1 MRGGAAKIK
10 TYPCHCCS
18 ISSDELAHFKT
29 NNNRCAC
36 CIEQNNKCCGC
47 WEMND
52 GRNTEVMRRH
62 VINVVNDDQVE
73 NETCDGFV
81 ENIKR
86 CAKN

>member
-1 MRGGAAKIK
+1 
-10 TYPCHCCS
+10 
-18 ISSDELAHFKT
+18 
-29 NNNRCAC
+29 
-36 CIEQNNKCCGC
+36 
-47 WEMND
+47 MND